1 MNGSCYNTNGTI
13 EGGFTLSEPQLVYKS
28 KINKIRGFALSLIF
42 IGIAVMYGGILT
54 KKIPWLMVTFFTIGV
69 LFVILSTVVY
79 FWIGLLSTKAIPII
93 CPSCEKP
100 TKMLGRVD
108 ACMHCKQPLTLDKE
122 LEGKEFD
129 EKYNTRKYRRQS
141 EEQRKQ

>member
-1 MNGSCYNTNGTI
+1 M
-13 EGGFTLSEPQLVYKS
+13 SEPQLVYSS
-28 KINKIRGFALSLIF
+28 KINKIRSFALSLVF
-42 IGIAVMYGGILT
+42 IGMIVMYGGILT
-54 KKIPWLMVTFFTIGV
+54 KNIPWLMVTFFILGV

-79 FWIGLLSTKAIPII
+79 FWIGMLSTKAIPII

-129 EKYNTRKYRRQS
+129 EKYNTRKYRRELKQK
-141 EEQRKQ
+141 QREL